1 MSQKRTKL
9 KDRVLPSYTKGEEIF
24 NMVSHIV
31 GGALAIAALV
41 LCVIFAVI
49 YSDAWGV
56 VGAAI
61 YGATMILLYTMSSIY
76 HGLHPNMAKK
86 VFQGHRPL
94 YDLFP
99 DRRNLYTSYAGRAQT
114 GASGSGF
121 CYFRCC
127 VGGLLCSSDPDSH

>member
-1 MSQKRTKL
+1 MRMEVIYMSQKRTKL

-61 YGATMILLYTMSSIY
+61 YGATMDFIRIWQKKYSRSSTI
-76 HGLHPNMAKK
+76 
-86 VFQGHRPL
+86 VRFI
-94 YDLFP
+94 
-99 DRRNLYTSYAGRAQT
+99 S
-114 GASGSGF
+114 
-121 CYFRCC
+121 
-127 VGGLLCSSDPDSH
+127 